1 MGQKHLTNKI
11 MTVLFALSVAV
22 SAQAQEAPVEP
33 LVLQSAEAI
42 ADRQGPM
49 GDGVPMT
56 PEASLRSTVGLAEI
70 PTSLPGARMVSLY
83 GTSFHTFG
91 YNTTDNA
98 DVLYVGAKGAHVSGA
113 GARLHATIPALP
125 GSRIVQV
132 DYFGFRD
139 TQGTQT
145 WWVMRFDPISFAVSA
160 VSTDTL
166 TGTGPITGSR
176 ALNELVLPGY
186 EYAVMGQSSSGD
198 PYVRGAVVQYLP
210 PVGDFFAVTP
220 MRVYDS
226 RISGGR
232 IAAGEERVVS
242 VSLELKSGNLAVPPG
257 ARAVALNLTIMGTKG
272 KGWLSVRPAGTV
284 WGSTSSIN
292 WSGAGVTLANATT
305 SGVGGDRELAVLCG
319 NKRVSTHFT
328 IDVVGYY
335 L

>member
-139 TQGTQT
+139 TQGTQS
-145 WWVMRFDPISFAVSA
+145 WWLMRFDPTSFAVSA
-160 VSTDTL
+160 VDTHTL
-166 TGTGPITGSR
+166 TGTGPLTGSR
-176 ALNELVLPGY
+176 EVCGLVLPGY
-186 EYAVMGQSSSGD
+186 EYAVMAQSSSGD

-210 PVGDFFAVTP
+210 PAGRFFALTP

-226 RISGGR
+226 SISGGR
-232 IAAGEERVVS
+232 IAAGQERVVS
-242 VSLELKSGNLAVPPG
+242 VRQVLGSGKIAVPAG
-257 ARAVALNLTIMGTKG
+257 ARAVALKLTITRTAG
-272 KGWLSVRPAGTV
+272 KGWLSVRPAATRWNG
-284 WGSTSSIN
+284 TSSIK
-292 WSGAGVTLANATT
+292 WPGAGVTLSTCT
-305 SGVGGDRELAVLCG
+305 ISGVGGDRELAVRCG
-319 NKRVSTHFT
+319 GTGSTHFA
-328 IDVVGYY
+328 IDVIGYY
-335 L
+335 R